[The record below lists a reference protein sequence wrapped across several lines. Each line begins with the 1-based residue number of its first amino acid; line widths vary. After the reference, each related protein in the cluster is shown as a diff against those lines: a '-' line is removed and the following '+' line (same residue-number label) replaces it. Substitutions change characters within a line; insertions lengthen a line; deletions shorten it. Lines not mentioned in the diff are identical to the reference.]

1 MDFVESLKD
10 IKKQMQEQKSSKNKA
25 EKSGVGLKNSELETL
40 AKEKGEIAKVKS
52 EEDELRAI
60 FLKEEKLLDEFSE
73 LIKNA
78 NIKKI

>member
-25 EKSGVGLKNSELETL
+25 EKSGVGLKNSELEIL
-40 AKEKGEIAKVKS
+40 AKEKGEMAKAKS
-52 EEDELRAI
+52 EEEELRAI